1 MVSRGSFE
9 LQINTKAKHKYLMR
23 YIEIVESYMEVDKF
37 WIDSRNGLYEPLPE
51 DGDQEHETDL
61 PGDGQLSF
69 QQAIDA
75 GWVRGG
81 YKHGR
86 DSSIYL
92 QGRDSESVRKA
103 LKRIL
108 DLYAP
113 ETATVEWPHEFA
125 RLEGRE
131 MDRFI
136 KTGRTPR

>member
-1 MVSRGSFE
+1 
-9 LQINTKAKHKYLMR
+9 MR
-23 YIEIVESYMEVDKF
+23 YIEIVESYMEV
-37 WIDSRNGLYEPLPE
+37 
-51 DGDQEHETDL
+51 
-61 PGDGQLSF
+61 

-86 DSSIYL
+86 DSTIYL
-92 QGRDSESVRKA
+92 QGRNSNSVRKA

-113 ETATVEWPHEFA
+113 DIATVEWPHEFA

-136 KTGRTPR
+136 KTGRTSKR